1 MEFLRKYKYLA
12 AFVSALFL
20 DVWFDMCAYSAA
32 HSAYALGM
40 FANFTYPLISMV
52 PIILVVEETELKN
65 KVKVALVEGAGYAV
79 GTAVFM
85 TVRDYLVRVG

>member
-1 MEFLRKYKYLA
+1 MDFLRKHKYIA

-52 PIILVVEETELKN
+52 PIILVVEEQELKG
-65 KVKVALVEGAGYAV
+65 KIKVALVEGAGYAV
-79 GTAVFM
+79 GTATFM
-85 TVRDYLVRVG
+85 TVRDYLIGAR